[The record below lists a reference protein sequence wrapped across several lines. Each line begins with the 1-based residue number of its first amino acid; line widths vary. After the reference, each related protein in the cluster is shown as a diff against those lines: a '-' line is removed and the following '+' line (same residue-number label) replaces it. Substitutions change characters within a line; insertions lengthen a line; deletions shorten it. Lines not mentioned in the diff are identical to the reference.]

1 MIKAF
6 AIAVVLTVAGSS
18 VTEFSLS
25 SSESFTLHA
34 QYDYQFSL
42 IDCGAGCI
50 SVQIS
55 QLSEG
60 MVSWT
65 GRLFDLQE
73 GKPYAMNMEFDDIV
87 FDTLYVV
94 SADPEV
100 TLRIQYSESSPV
112 LPNER
117 LVKAT
122 AEKETT
128 GTISWVIIGEVSV
141 VIIMVFFVVH
151 QYVKRKSSRPP
162 EPEKENSLRIPSPV
176 MGFHDHRES
185 GIPRRQEEDVDPDLD
200 LLEHLRELDR
210 LKEEEMQ
217 QRMWRRMD
225 EDDSL
230 GLDWV

>member
-6 AIAVVLTVAGSS
+6 AIAFVLTVAGSS
-18 VTEFSLS
+18 VSEFSLS
-25 SSESFTLHA
+25 SSEPFTLHA
-34 QYDYQFSL
+34 QHDYQFSL
-42 IDCGAGCI
+42 VDCGAGCI
-50 SVQIS
+50 SVEVA

-60 MVSWT
+60 TVIWT

-73 GKPYAMNMEFDDIV
+73 GKPYSMNMEFDDIV

-94 SADPEV
+94 STDPEV
-100 TLRIQYSESSPV
+100 SLRIQYSESSPV

-141 VIIMVFFVVH
+141 VLILVFFVVY
-151 QYVKRKSSRPP
+151 QYIKRRSTQPQ
-162 EPEKENSLRIPSPV
+162 EPEKEDSFRIPSPV
-176 MGFHDHRES
+176 MGFHGQWES
-185 GIPRRQEEDVDPDLD
+185 GIPRRQEEDVDSDLE
-200 LLEHLRELDR
+200 LVEHLRELDR

-225 EDDSL
+225 EDDTL